1 MHHLSW
7 DGKNKAPAGAHVQ
20 AQQTYYD
27 MRRRHDIAKRTATE
41 AYRAMR
47 EAEGKLIEA
56 MMDIGVSK
64 LDYMDDGSSIN
75 FFGGLSVSVTE
86 KNEGEVREWLRE
98 SYGDD
103 APFEKV
109 SMDKKEITSRIR
121 EDIKS
126 GALSETD
133 VPDAMNLK
141 QFPGIRVNGWKEV

>member
-7 DGKNKAPAGAHVQ
+7 DGKSKAPAGVHVQ
-20 AQQTYYD
+20 AQQAYYE

-86 KNEGEVREWLRE
+86 KNEGEVRQWLRNE
-98 SYGDD
+98 YGDD

-109 SMDKKEITSRIR
+109 SMDKKAITDKIK

-126 GALSETD
+126 GALSETE
-133 VPDAMNLK
+133 VPDAMKLK